1 MVRVEPFRAGFQP
14 VVVLKT
20 PSCQVELFHFVA
32 CFEKVEPSFFDNRL
46 AQISLQP
53 KRVSGQI
60 HRKCRAHYAHF
71 AHFYLPTVLA
81 FGRIFRHSVAHCNAE
96 HGIFQMSHVHFQ
108 CLCGQV
114 NAMGSQ
120 VKPSDVA
127 FYACF
132 MNEVGRVE
140 SHVFNGQLVNLDL
153 LMQQRPQLNIGNEL
167 SNISHRVSHLREGV
181 VRLNDFN
188 ALYAQ
193 IQGEFKV
200 DMRNGNLHSRF
211 IGGV

>member
-1 MVRVEPFRAGFQP
+1 
-14 VVVLKT
+14 
-20 PSCQVELFHFVA
+20 
-32 CFEKVEPSFFDNRL
+32 
-46 AQISLQP
+46 
-53 KRVSGQI
+53 
-60 HRKCRAHYAHF
+60 
-71 AHFYLPTVLA
+71 
-81 FGRIFRHSVAHCNAE
+81 
-96 HGIFQMSHVHFQ
+96 MS
-108 CLCGQV
+108 
-114 NAMGSQ
+114 
-120 VKPSDVA
+120 
-127 FYACF
+127 
-132 MNEVGRVE
+132 EVGGVA

-153 LMQQRPQLNIGNEL
+153 LMQQRPQPNIGNEL